1 MAPMVRLALAFVPS
15 SVSTSLTVFGHS
27 YLAAVLEN
35 GTNRALGKAS
45 SANVLPEGNEK
56 PVYLNT
62 VLAGQVLLQLPPRR
76 VGRRRTH
83 VAPPVRYAMNVDIDA
98 YLARATRDSQ
108 SEIGALRPN
117 SAKRRHDFEITRE
130 LPAILFDNPS
140 GDLSY
145 VACLGLVETRWSN
158 QGSDLCDTHPA
169 DCFSGRGRLEQAN
182 CSGKRNFVSRP
193 YGYDAC
199 DQLMKR
205 GGVPLSGE
213 IEHRGIRK
221 LLNFQPDATQHGV
234 DVERALYGPTIPTHF
249 RRLVQG
255 VVQTIVAYWHP
266 LRPRGLS

>member
-1 MAPMVRLALAFVPS
+1 MVRIAEAFVPS

-27 YLAAVLEN
+27 YLTAVLEN

-45 SANVLPEGNEK
+45 RANVLPEGNEK
-56 PVYLNT
+56 AVYLNP
-62 VLAGQVLLQLPPRR
+62 VLPGQVLLQLPPRR
-76 VGRRRTH
+76 VGRRRAH
-83 VAPPVRYAMNVDIDA
+83 VAPPIRHAVNMDINA
-98 YLARATRDSQ
+98 YLARATGDSQ
-108 SEIGALRPN
+108 GEIGALRPN

-130 LPAILFDNPS
+130 LPAVLFDYPS
-140 GDLSY
+140 GELSY
-145 VACLGLVETRWSN
+145 VACLGLVETRWPN
-158 QGSDLCDTHPA
+158 QGSDLCVAHPA
-169 DCFSGRGRLEQAN
+169 DCFSGRRRLEQAN
-182 CSGKRNFVSRP
+182 CGGKRNFVSRP
-193 YGYDAC
+193 YGYDAG

-234 DVERALYGPTIPTHF
+234 DVERALCRPTIPTHF
-249 RRLVQG
+249 RPSVQG